1 MKRLIFLSLALIA
14 ALIAA
19 APAGATIVIVTADD
33 CAAITAH
40 EPADDVAYEPGVDV
54 DGNAVASA
62 DLYDSGR
69 IDYNA
74 DDIVI
79 SIGNPLV
86 ATAGVVGDEAAFV
99 AAGGRIDSFGADS
112 SVGSVTLRN
121 GEVYFNG
128 RRITDNEA
136 RAIALACAE
145 VQ

>member
-1 MKRLIFLSLALIA
+1 MMRLILSAFL
-14 ALIAA
+14 AA
-19 APAGATIVIVTADD
+19 AVTAGPAGAALFTTVTPDE

-40 EPADDVAYEPGVDV
+40 EPADDVAYGPGVDV
-54 DGNAVASA
+54 DGTAVAPA
-62 DLYDSGR
+62 DLNASGR

-86 ATAGVVGDEAAFV
+86 ATAGVVGDPAAFE
-99 AAGGRIDSFGADS
+99 AAGGRIDSFGAES
-112 SVGSVTLRN
+112 SVGSITLRD

-136 RAIALACAE
+136 RAIAEACAE
-145 VQ
+145 RQ

>member
-1 MKRLIFLSLALIA
+1 MMRLFLLSAIA
-14 ALIAA
+14 AFTVPALAA
-19 APAGATIVIVTADD
+19 TYTVQTDD
-33 CAAITAH
+33 CAAITAY
-40 EPADDVAYEPGVDV
+40 EPADGVAYEPGVDV
-54 DGNAVASA
+54 DGNALVAV
-62 DLYDSGR
+62 DYNVIGR
-69 IDYNA
+69 IDYDA

-99 AAGGRIDSFGADS
+99 AADGRIDTFGAES
-112 SVGSVTLRN
+112 SDGIVTLRN

-145 VQ
+145 TQ

>member
-1 MKRLIFLSLALIA
+1 MA
-14 ALIAA
+14 AG
-19 APAGATIVIVTADD
+19 PAGAVLITVSPDE

-54 DGNAVASA
+54 DGNAVAPA
-62 DLYDSGR
+62 DLDASGR
-69 IDYNA
+69 IDYSA

-86 ATAGVVGDEAAFV
+86 ATAGVVGDQAAFI
-99 AAGGRIDSFGADS
+99 AAGGRIDTFGAES
-112 SVGSVTLRN
+112 SVGSITLRD

-136 RAIALACAE
+136 RAIAEACAE
-145 VQ
+145 RQ

>member
-1 MKRLIFLSLALIA
+1 MRLFLPAFIA
-14 ALIAA
+14 ALVASGPIEAA
-19 APAGATIVIVTADD
+19 LITVTSDD

-54 DGNAVASA
+54 NGDAVAPA
-62 DLYDSGR
+62 DLNASGG
-69 IDYNA
+69 IDYNT

-86 ATAGVVGDEAAFV
+86 ATAGVVGDETAFV
-99 AAGGRIDSFGADS
+99 AAGGRIDTFGADS
-112 SVGSVTLRN
+112 SVGSITLRD

-128 RRITDNEA
+128 QRITDNER

-145 VQ
+145 RQ